1 LPCLHG
7 NPCAKVYKI
16 NRRIVC
22 VLAGVQVPEAAEA
35 KNLAHQAAADE
46 VFSDLVVVR

>member
-7 NPCAKVYKI
+7 NPCAKVCKI

-35 KNLAHQAAADE
+35 KNLAHQAADE